1 MIPRFSLHGPYGG
14 TLEALAV
21 NHDRQEVWFM
31 NRLKADMGT
40 MWDYEVRYEILT
52 AIQGVGCGD
61 GVTFHS
67 TPRMAGY
74 QAMGKALVT
83 RNRRLSKE
91 LTGAPSGIPP
101 EGAGGLVQAPDYLM
115 G

>member
-1 MIPRFSLHGPYGG
+1 MRK
-14 TLEALAV
+14 
-21 NHDRQEVWFM
+21 
-31 NRLKADMGT
+31 LKADMST
-40 MWDYEVRYEILT
+40 MWDHEARYEILS

-74 QAMGKALVT
+74 QAMGEALVT

-91 LTGAPSGIPP
+91 ITPGPVEPQLWS
-101 EGAGGLVQAPDYLM
+101 AGGLVQAPDYLM
-115 G
+115 D

>member
-1 MIPRFSLHGPYGG
+1 MRK
-14 TLEALAV
+14 
-21 NHDRQEVWFM
+21 
-31 NRLKADMGT
+31 LKADMST
-40 MWDYEVRYEILT
+40 MWDHEVRYEILT
-52 AIQGVGCGD
+52 AIQGVGCGE

-74 QAMGKALVT
+74 QAMGEALVT

-91 LTGAPSGIPP
+91 ITPGATGIPP

-115 G
+115 D